1 MGESWGVDV
10 SRIGSRTI
18 TRASVERRV
27 EMIGSLSRFPT
38 IKPQPMPAGWIKNTI
53 IKTHC

>member
-18 TRASVERRV
+18 TTASVERRV

-38 IKPQPMPAGWIKNTI
+38 IKPQPMLIVRIKNEN
-53 IKTHC
+53 KTHC